1 VCNTDRSPPAF
12 LFHDTFA
19 SGLAMPADLSAQCQ
33 RLLDQI
39 RKRCPELLPA
49 DPVPSGTVVGPVHIT
64 PAEARKLVPP
74 AAAIAAGIDRFADAA
89 AKPVKWRE
97 GDREVLVFAANV
109 SVRFAPGLI
118 AVSMPAFCD
127 QTGKA
132 VVHVSFVVGD
142 PKQPAGLV
150 AVTESR
156 PRGPATIVDAWGDAF
171 VAFAWHIVLEV
182 ATTVAGE
189 SGRDVDGS
197 RLVPIAIAASADG
210 LFIVPMARHAFDR
223 VRG

>member
-1 VCNTDRSPPAF
+1 
-12 LFHDTFA
+12 
-19 SGLAMPADLSAQCQ
+19 MPANLSVECQ

-39 RKRCPELLPA
+39 RKRCPGVLPG
-49 DPVPSGTVVGPVHIT
+49 DPVKSGTVAGTVHIKPDEAQKLF
-64 PAEARKLVPP
+64 PA
-74 AAAIAAGIDRFADAA
+74 AAAIAAGVDRFAGAA
-89 AKPVKWRE
+89 PKVVKWRE
-97 GDREVLVFAANV
+97 GDREVLVFPAKV
-109 SVRFAPGLI
+109 SARFAPGLI
-118 AVSMPAFCD
+118 AVSVPVFCD
-127 QTGKA
+127 QTQND

-171 VAFAWHIVLEV
+171 VAFAWHILLEV
-182 ATTVAGE
+182 VATVAGE

-197 RLVPIAIAASADG
+197 RLVPIALAASAEG